1 MKTGSKIM
9 IILGFIEIIIGL
21 SGFLVYGE
29 LLIGIFTL
37 VGILGIIIGV
47 YNNKGYFNRKC
58 YMANFSVLALW
69 GLILIYILLFK
80 TNEYLMNTYF
90 FYFQTGFVIIFM
102 IMLGRGYIRRLRD
115 VNRRKELD
123 L

>member
-9 IILGFIEIIIGL
+9 VIVGCIGIIMGL
-21 SGFLVYGE
+21 SGFLFYGE
-29 LLIGIFTL
+29 LL
-37 VGILGIIIGV
+37 LGIIMLEGILSILIGV
-47 YNNKGYFNRKC
+47 YNNKGYFNKKF

-80 TNEYLMNTYF
+80 TNEYLMDTDF
-90 FYFQTGFVIIFM
+90 FYIQTGFFIIFM
-102 IMLGRGYIRRLRD
+102 IMCSNGYIRRLRD